1 MHRDDRK
8 AQQPPARGAR
18 PNLIDEERADRHV
31 GTNQRAAI
39 VMTDAEIEELLAGAR
54 TATLASVGPD
64 GQPHLV
70 AMWFALI
77 DGDICFET
85 KAKSQ
90 KAVNLR
96 RDPRVSVLVEDGA
109 TYGELRGVAIEGR
122 AEVSD
127 DPDLLWQIGVNVWER
142 YYGPYTDEM
151 KPMVEAM
158 LNKRVAV
165 RVKAERKRTWDHRKL
180 GMPSTGDAGGSTVS
194 APGRRL
200 R

>member
-1 MHRDDRK
+1 
-8 AQQPPARGAR
+8 
-18 PNLIDEERADRHV
+18 V

-39 VMTDAEIEELLAGAR
+39 VLSEEEIQQLLEGSR
-54 TATLASVGPD
+54 SMTLATVGAT

-77 DGDICFET
+77 DGEICFET

-96 RDPRVSVLVEDGA
+96 RNPMVSCLVEDGV
-109 TYGELRGVAIEGR
+109 TYEELRGVAIEGT
-122 AEVSD
+122 AEVTD
-127 DPDLLWQIGVNVWER
+127 DPELLWRIGVNVFER
-142 YYGPYTDEM
+142 YYGPYTEDL

-158 LNKRVAV
+158 LNKRIAV
-165 RVKAERKRTWDHRKL
+165 RVKQERVRSWDHSKL
-180 GMPSTGDAGGSTVS
+180 GMPSTGEAAGSTMTV
-194 APGRRL
+194 PGRRS

>member
-1 MHRDDRK
+1 M
-8 AQQPPARGAR
+8 GA
-18 PNLIDEERADRHV
+18 
-31 GTNQRAAI
+31 NQRADI
-39 VMTDAEIEELLAGAR
+39 VLSDEEVQDLLAGTR
-54 TATLASVGPD
+54 TITLASVGAN

-77 DGDICFET
+77 DGDVCFET

-96 RDPRVSVLVEDGA
+96 RNPQVSCLAEDGVV
-109 TYGELRGVAIEGR
+109 YEDLRGVEIEGV

-127 DPDLLWQIGVNVWER
+127 DPDLLWAIGVNIFER
-142 YYGPYTDEM
+142 YYGPYSDDL
-151 KPMVEAM
+151 KPIVEAM

-165 RVKAERKRTWDHRKL
+165 RVKGQRFRSWDHRKL
-180 GMPSTGDAGGSTVS
+180 GLPSTGAPAGSTMTV
-194 APGRRL
+194 AGRRA

>member
-1 MHRDDRK
+1 
-8 AQQPPARGAR
+8 
-18 PNLIDEERADRHV
+18 V
-31 GTNQRAAI
+31 GTNQRAGI
-39 VMTDAEIEELLAGAR
+39 VLSEEETQQFLEGSR
-54 TATLASVGPD
+54 SMTLATVGPT

-96 RDPRVSVLVEDGA
+96 RNPQVSCLVEDGVV
-109 TYGELRGVAIEGR
+109 YEELRGVAVEGV
-122 AEVSD
+122 AEVSED
-127 DPDLLWQIGVNVWER
+127 ADLLWRIGVNMFER
-142 YYGPYTDEM
+142 YYGPYSDEL
-151 KPMVEAM
+151 KPFVEAM

-165 RVKAERKRTWDHRKL
+165 RVKNQRVRSWDHRKL
-180 GMPSTGDAGGSTVS
+180 QMPSTGEPAGTTMTI
-194 APGRRL
+194 PGRRA

>member
-1 MHRDDRK
+1 M
-8 AQQPPARGAR
+8 G
-18 PNLIDEERADRHV
+18 V
-31 GTNQRAAI
+31 NQRADI
-39 VMTDAEIEELLAGAR
+39 VLTDDEIDELLAGAR
-54 TATLASVGPD
+54 TATMATIGPD

-70 AMWFALI
+70 AMWFSI
-77 DGDICFET
+77 VDGDICFET

-96 RDPRVSVLVEDGA
+96 RDPRISVLVEDGQ
-109 TYGELRGVAIEGR
+109 TYEDLRGISIEGR
-122 AEVSD
+122 AEVSED
-127 DPDLLWQIGVNVWER
+127 ADLLWRIGVNMFER

-165 RVKAERKRTWDHRKL
+165 RVKAERKRSWDHRKL
-180 GMPSTGDAGGSTVS
+180 GLPSTGDPGGTTVTT
-194 APGRRL
+194 PGRRP

>member
-1 MHRDDRK
+1 
-8 AQQPPARGAR
+8 
-18 PNLIDEERADRHV
+18 V
-31 GTNQRAAI
+31 GVNQRADI
-39 VMTDAEIEELLAGAR
+39 VLTPDEVQQVLAGTR
-54 TATLASVGPD
+54 TATMATVGPD

-96 RDPRVSVLVEDGA
+96 RDPRITCLVEDGA
-109 TYGELRGVAIEGR
+109 TYEELRGVAIEGR
-122 AEVSD
+122 AEVTD
-127 DPDLLWQIGVNVWER
+127 DADLLWRIGVNLWER
-142 YYGPYTDEM
+142 YYGPYTDEL
-151 KPMVEAM
+151 KPIVETM

-165 RVKAERKRTWDHRKL
+165 RVRPDRIRSWDHSKL
-180 GMPSTGDAGGSTVS
+180 GLPATGAPAGTTVTT
-194 APGRRL
+194 AGRRN

>member
-1 MHRDDRK
+1 V
-8 AQQPPARGAR
+8 GA
-18 PNLIDEERADRHV
+18 
-31 GTNQRAAI
+31 NQRASI
-39 VMTDAEIEELLAGAR
+39 VMSDEEVDELLAGAR
-54 TATLASVGPD
+54 TATMATIGPD

-96 RDPRVSVLVEDGA
+96 RDPRISCLVEDGA
-109 TYGELRGVAIEGR
+109 TYEDLRGISIEGH
-122 AEVSD
+122 AEVTD
-127 DPDLLWQIGVNVWER
+127 DPDLLWRIGVSIWER
-142 YYGPYTDEM
+142 YYGPYTDDL
-151 KPMVEAM
+151 KPMVEVM

-165 RVKAERKRTWDHRKL
+165 RVRQERVRSWDHRKL
-180 GMPSTGDAGGSTVS
+180 GMPSTGAPAGSTMS
-194 APGRRL
+194 APGRRS